1 VNRNLLRLA
10 DTDWAQ
16 SRPLWSRFNRI
27 GQRSRPENLKCC
39 RDGRDG
45 GVLC

>member
-1 VNRNLLRLA
+1 MNRNLLRLA

-27 GQRSRPENLKCC
+27 GPRSRPENLKCC